1 MRQAQWLTL
10 LAATLLGASAWAAEP
25 KQRVVLG
32 VETLARSGFK
42 ALAGKKVGLITNPSG
57 MDGSLNPTLDV
68 LRGATNFTLAAL
80 FGPEHGIYGDIP
92 AGDKVANRVDKRTG
106 LTVHSL
112 YGATRK
118 PTPEMLKGLD
128 ALVFDIQDIGSRS
141 YTYISTMGLAMEACG
156 EAGIEFVV
164 LDRPNP
170 LGGERIEGPLVKEPF
185 RSFVS
190 QWDIPYVH
198 GLTMGELAR
207 MIHGE
212 KWIKQPG
219 KLTVIPMG
227 GWRRSMIWEE
237 TGLAWVPTSP
247 HIPSPFSPRFY
258 AATGILGELGLVS
271 IGVGYTLPFQCVAM
285 PDLDPHAFA
294 AALNKRRI
302 PGVVFKPITYRPY
315 YAIFKETVIS
325 GVQIHLTDPRSAPLM
340 PLNFYLLEELNRAT
354 KRNLLVD
361 ASKAGKS
368 MAMFDKVTGSDGI
381 RLALERGTSAA
392 ALVESFKPV
401 EESFRKLRAKY
412 LLYR

>member
-1 MRQAQWLTL
+1 MKLSRL
-10 LAATLLGASAWAAEP
+10 LAALAALLLGGAALAADIKP
-25 KQRVVLG
+25 RVTLG

-42 ALAGKKVGLITNPSG
+42 ALAGKRVGLITNPSG
-57 MDGSLNPTLDV
+57 MDGNLNSSLDV
-68 LRGATNFTLAAL
+68 LRGATNFTLVSL

-92 AGDKVANRVDKRTG
+92 AGDKVASRVDKRTG

-118 PTPEMLKGLD
+118 PTPEMLQGLD

-170 LGGERIEGPLVKEPF
+170 LGGERIEGPLVEDPF

-190 QWDIPYVH
+190 QWNIPYVH

-207 MIHGE
+207 LIHGE
-212 KWIKQPG
+212 GWIKKPG
-219 KLTVIPMG
+219 RLTVAPMS
-227 GWRRSMIWEE
+227 GWKRSTIWEE

-247 HIPSPFSPRFY
+247 HIPSPFSARFY

-271 IGVGYTLPFQCVAM
+271 IGVGYTLPFQCAAM

-294 AALNKRRI
+294 AAMNKRAI

-325 GVQIHLTDPRSAPLM
+325 GVQIHITDPRRAPLM
-340 PLNFYLLEELNRAT
+340 PLNFHLLEELNRAAG
-354 KRNLLVD
+354 RNLLLD

-368 MAMFDKVTGSDGI
+368 MAMFDKVNGSDSI
-381 RLALERGTSAA
+381 RLALEKGTTAA
-392 ALVESFKPV
+392 ALLESFKPV
-401 EESFRKLRAKY
+401 EAAFRKKRAKY
-412 LLYR
+412 LMYP